1 MAAKKKYA
9 ALGRG
14 LDALISTDVVEVG
27 GSSSVGEIEIA
38 LIHANPNQPRREFD
52 EQALEELA
60 ESIRQIGIIQPITLR
75 KMNDGTY
82 QIIAGERRWRAS
94 QRAGLSTIPAYI
106 RTVDDERVMQMA
118 LVENIQREDLNP
130 IEVAMAYQ
138 NIIEIQHLTQDAVAE
153 KVGKSRAAVA
163 NSLRLLKLP
172 AQVQLALQDHKIDAG
187 HARAILAV
195 PQPSA
200 QVKLFQEILKH
211 GYSVRQV
218 EDMARDLKEG
228 RTTTSG
234 GVTIKA
240 KPQGSQLPSAY
251 EPLRKQLSEFFGAG
265 VQMVYKNGKGKITIP
280 YSSEEQLAHIIAQ
293 LDKVR

>member
-1 MAAKKKYA
+1 MVAKKKYS

-14 LDALISTDVVEVG
+14 LDALISTDVIEVG
-27 GSSSVGEIEIA
+27 GSSSVGEVEIS

-60 ESIRQIGIIQPITLR
+60 ESIRQIGIIQPITVR
-75 KMNDGTY
+75 KIEDGTF

-94 QRAGLSTIPAYI
+94 QRAGLTTIPAYI
-106 RTVDDERVMQMA
+106 RTADDERVMQMA
-118 LVENIQREDLNP
+118 LVENIQREDLNA

-138 NIIEIQHLTQDAVAE
+138 NLIDQQHLTQDAVAE

-172 AQVQLALQDHKIDAG
+172 AQVQLALQDHRIDPG

-200 QVKLFQEILKH
+200 QVKLFQEIIKH

-218 EDMARDLKEG
+218 EDMAKNMKEDG
-228 RTTTSG
+228 QSKPSNSGSTSKG
-234 GVTIKA
+234 A
-240 KPQGSQLPSAY
+240 SRAASSEY
-251 EPLRKQLSEFFGAG
+251 EPLRKQLSQSLGVE
-265 VQMVYKNGKGKITIP
+265 VQMSSRGGKGKITIP
-280 YSSEEQLAHIIAQ
+280 FASDEELIRIVSVF
-293 LDKVR
+293 DKI